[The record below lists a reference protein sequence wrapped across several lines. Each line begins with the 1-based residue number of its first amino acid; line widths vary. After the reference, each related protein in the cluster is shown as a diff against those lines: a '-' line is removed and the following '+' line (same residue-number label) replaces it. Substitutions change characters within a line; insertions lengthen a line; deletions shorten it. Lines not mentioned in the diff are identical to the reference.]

1 MQHSEHGSKD
11 FSRCLLRCQPDR
23 FVFNHPC
30 LYTKV
35 GNNPS
40 GMSDLKMMSS
50 TPHSPCCSGDFKPEG
65 RNVILMSMRM
75 LKSFLSTLRKCGISL
90 SEM

>member
-1 MQHSEHGSKD
+1 MQQSEHGSKD
-11 FSRCLLRCQPDR
+11 VSRCLVLYQPDR

-40 GMSDLKMMSS
+40 VMSDLKMMSS

-75 LKSFLSTLRKCGISL
+75 LNASLSTLCKCGTSL
-90 SEM
+90 NEV

>member
-11 FSRCLLRCQPDR
+11 FSRSLLHCQPDR

-50 TPHSPCCSGDFKPEG
+50 TPHSLCCSGDFKPEG
-65 RNVILMSMRM
+65 SNVILMSMRM
-75 LKSFLSTLRKCGISL
+75 LNASLSTLCKFGISL
-90 SEM
+90 SEV

>member
-1 MQHSEHGSKD
+1 MQQSEHRSKD

-50 TPHSPCCSGDFKPEG
+50 TPHSLCCSGDFKPEG

-75 LKSFLSTLRKCGISL
+75 LNASLSTLCKFGISL
-90 SEM
+90 SEV

>member
-1 MQHSEHGSKD
+1 MQQSEHGSKD
-11 FSRCLLRCQPDR
+11 VSRCLVLYQPDR

-35 GNNPS
+35 ANNPS
-40 GMSDLKMMSS
+40 MLSDLKMMSS

-75 LKSFLSTLRKCGISL
+75 LNASLSTLCKFGISL
-90 SEM
+90 SEV